1 MFDCTL
7 TLPCI
12 LVSVSMTVKE
22 LDDHIFDVFEQC
34 ARMFTL
40 SSSDATAGNMLSL
53 KSLTSAL
60 PKDLC
65 AVLDK
70 LRADYGVDDKP
81 QLLAALIF
89 RSYELHQISIIL
101 QELNRSLKLT
111 HSQTTDF
118 VSRLIQIITIS

>member
-1 MFDCTL
+1 
-7 TLPCI
+7 
-12 LVSVSMTVKE
+12 MTVKE
-22 LDDHIFDVFEQC
+22 LDDHIFDVFEQY

-70 LRADYGVDDKP
+70 LRADYSVDDKP

-118 VSRLIQIITIS
+118 VSQLIQIITIS